1 MKIPRPAHCIEN
13 ISVFLRLGMGR
24 ICAVVLVVIQRGLL
38 VHIIDRSSSVD
49 RILKRLRPVN
59 DSLVLSLAGT
69 GADVRGDYS
78 LAFDVLC

>member
-59 DSLVLSLAGT
+59 DLEILLSYKRAPVSGT
-69 GADVRGDYS
+69 DTGTVGT
-78 LAFDVLC
+78 